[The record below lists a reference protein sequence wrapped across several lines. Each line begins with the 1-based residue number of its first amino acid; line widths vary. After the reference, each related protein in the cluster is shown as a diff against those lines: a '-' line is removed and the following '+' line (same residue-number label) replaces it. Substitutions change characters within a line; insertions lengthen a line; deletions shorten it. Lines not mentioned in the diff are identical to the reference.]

1 MTEEQRIFMA
11 VGKAL
16 VKTVRERFPVSS
28 NIKSLWEN
36 SGQIGSPYSYYIV
49 QLIRA
54 KRKNS
59 ILKNVISSAK
69 RSLKFGERDALCD
82 ELCYLV
88 FSLLYMSDIFLP
100 QNSFVTFFHVE
111 GSHVFLVL
119 HTDLGVKSFS
129 SPFGQYDVEFEAGFK
144 QIKEFFEKRNA
155 VIIDPW
161 ISCVVPVEDWL
172 SLGKQADSLSTH
184 IIENTIKELNTR
196 EDDLLA
202 WLGPAIGKD
211 AFIVGKDVYDEFKDH
226 KINMEKAFL
235 KYDSQFE
242 NKYKV
247 NIYEIAKQIL
257 VNCKLNENNI
267 YGGDFCTYTNSN
279 DFFSY
284 RRDGEKSGRMVHL
297 IWLTKR

>member
-172 SLGKQADSLSTH
+172 SLGKQAEEYKVMNFFKGQYNGWWSESL
-184 IIENTIKELNTR
+184 ENRNSSELYKSLNKETSVFIPLKNRFVDYYEKIKE
-196 EDDLLA
+196 
-202 WLGPAIGKD
+202 KD
-211 AFIVGKDVYDEFKDH
+211 I
-226 KINMEKAFL
+226 
-235 KYDSQFE
+235 S
-242 NKYKV
+242 
-247 NIYEIAKQIL
+247 
-257 VNCKLNENNI
+257 I
-267 YGGDFCTYTNSN
+267 YGRTLA
-279 DFFSY
+279 
-284 RRDGEKSGRMVHL
+284 K
-297 IWLTKR
+297 KP